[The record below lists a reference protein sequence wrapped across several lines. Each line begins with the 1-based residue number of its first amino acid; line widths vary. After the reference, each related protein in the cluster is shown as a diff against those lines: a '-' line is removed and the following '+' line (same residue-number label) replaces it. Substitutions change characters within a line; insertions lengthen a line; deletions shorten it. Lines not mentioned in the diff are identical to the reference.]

1 MFQRVE
7 MAGFS
12 LSPSLQAGA
21 SLAVMA
27 RAERETVSSE
37 AAKFAR
43 KHKSRSRNGQLSVF
57 FGADRIPLRYLARMS
72 ISSLT
77 DE

>member
-12 LSPSLQAGA
+12 LSLSLSLQAGA

-27 RAERETVSSE
+27 RAERETVGSE

-43 KHKSRSRNGQLSVF
+43 KHKSGSRNGN
-57 FGADRIPLRYLARMS
+57 
-72 ISSLT
+72 
-77 DE
+77 

>member
-1 MFQRVE
+1 
-7 MAGFS
+7 
-12 LSPSLQAGA
+12 
-21 SLAVMA
+21 MA